1 MRNKKREAEYR
12 NLIEAAKQAATLA
25 YRPYSQYNVGAAI
38 LTFDNQIYTGC
49 NVENCG
55 YTQTIHA
62 EQTALAKA
70 ISEGALRRALEQ
82 GLTQFD
88 FIRAIAVYAPKGS
101 DPWPCCNCRQTL
113 NEFGLK
119 MDVIGYAGKDESRV
133 LVKTLGRLIPHA
145 FPMEEVLASVYGGK
159 TTPKLELLG
168 LPAAAPRRG
177 RRR

>member
-1 MRNKKREAEYR
+1 MLSKKREAEYR
-12 NLIEAAKQAATLA
+12 NLIEAAKAASQLA

-38 LTFDNQIYTGC
+38 LTFDGQIYTGC
-49 NVENCG
+49 NIENCG

-88 FIRAIAVYAPKGS
+88 FVRAIAVFAPEGS

-119 MDVIGYAGKDESRV
+119 MDVIGYAGTDESRV
-133 LVKTLGRLIPHA
+133 LVKKLGALIPHA

-159 TTPKLELLG
+159 KRLKLELLG
-168 LPAAAPRRG
+168 MPPAAPRR
-177 RRR
+177 RSR